1 MFLKKIEIFMF
12 LKKIDIFMLPTK
24 IVMLKNVSL
33 TIFEKDKK
41 YKIKPLGLMITI
53 SKPKSSF

>member
-41 YKIKPLGLMITI
+41 YKIKPLMITI

>member
-1 MFLKKIEIFMF
+1 MFLKKIEIFM
-12 LKKIDIFMLPTK
+12 LLEKIDIFMLPTK

-41 YKIKPLGLMITI
+41 YKINPL
-53 SKPKSSF
+53 